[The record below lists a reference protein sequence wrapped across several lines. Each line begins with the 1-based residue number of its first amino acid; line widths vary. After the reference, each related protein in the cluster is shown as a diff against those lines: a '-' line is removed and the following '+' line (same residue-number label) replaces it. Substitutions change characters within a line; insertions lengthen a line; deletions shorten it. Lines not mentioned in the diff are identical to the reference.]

1 MYEKLA
7 LGYKLEFDRQSSN
20 TLFKDDD
27 TISRNIIIINIKNS
41 IGVTIYSLKMN
52 EADCIRL
59 MDYITIYLYD
69 FYDWGDECNIKLSI
83 SSSSTGKYPII
94 HFQNISNQINTDNK
108 NYIYTNVGEYRYHE
122 LTIIEADANNSM
134 TKILSVPMANTEI
147 EEFVFNLY
155 FVGLMDLVLPDEIYQ
170 KLDDI
175 LCRIF
180 GDNWYNYN

>member
-1 MYEKLA
+1 MRKKSQLWAYVIGFIIAAAIVAKL
-7 LGYKLEFDRQSSN
+7 KEFVNGPNDSSN
-20 TLFKDDD
+20 
-27 TISRNIIIINIKNS
+27 
-41 IGVTIYSLKMN
+41 
-52 EADCIRL
+52 
-59 MDYITIYLYD
+59 
-69 FYDWGDECNIKLSI
+69 
-83 SSSSTGKYPII
+83 
-94 HFQNISNQINTDNK
+94 
-108 NYIYTNVGEYRYHE
+108 
-122 LTIIEADANNSM
+122 ANNSM